1 MGKKMTSPKRDQPAE
16 RQQPSTIGD
25 IAVVWGRN
33 ENGLYILRR
42 RTEEAPVEAG
52 LLQPLVEGRPING
65 EVISM
70 RRRGDMPFLFD
81 VKTEV
86 AAPAGTEPSEPST
99 TSHGPSQVATES
111 YRKGWDA
118 IWGADSG
125 GGSGT
130 SNRRNRNLN

>member
-1 MGKKMTSPKRDQPAE
+1 MGKKLTSPKPEQAAE
-16 RQQPSTIGD
+16 REQSSASGD
-25 IAVVWGRN
+25 VAMVCGRN

-70 RRRGDMPFLFD
+70 RRRGDVPFLFD
-81 VKTEV
+81 VRTEV
-86 AAPAGTEPSEPST
+86 AAPEATEPNT

-111 YRKGWDA
+111 YRRGWDA

-125 GGSGT
+125 AGSKGR
-130 SNRRNRNLN
+130 SRNLN

>member
-1 MGKKMTSPKRDQPAE
+1 MGKKMTSPKREPPAE
-16 RQQPSTIGD
+16 REQPSTIGD

-86 AAPAGTEPSEPST
+86 APPEAAEPST
-99 TSHGPSQVATES
+99 TNHGPSQVATES
-111 YRKGWDA
+111 YRRGWDA

-125 GGSGT
+125 PTG
-130 SNRRNRNLN
+130 RNLN

>member
-1 MGKKMTSPKRDQPAE
+1 MGKKMTSPKRGQPAE
-16 RQQPSTIGD
+16 REQPSTIGD

-52 LLQPLVEGRPING
+52 LLQPLVEGRPISG

-70 RRRGDMPFLFD
+70 RRRGDAPFLFD

-86 AAPAGTEPSEPST
+86 AASGAAEPST

-118 IWGADSG
+118 IWGGNSDSDSG
-125 GGSGT
+125 SASA

>member
-1 MGKKMTSPKRDQPAE
+1 MGKKMTSPKREQPAKQE
-16 RQQPSTIGD
+16 RPSTIGD

-42 RTEEAPVEAG
+42 RTEEAPLEAG
-52 LLQPLVEGRPING
+52 LLQPLVEGKPISG

-70 RRRGDMPFLFD
+70 RRRPNAPFLFD
-81 VKTEV
+81 VRTEV
-86 AAPAGTEPSEPST
+86 AAPEPTGPAEPNT

-111 YRKGWDA
+111 YRRGWDA

-125 GGSGT
+125 AGPA
-130 SNRRNRNLN
+130 RRNRNLN

>member
-1 MGKKMTSPKRDQPAE
+1 MGKKLTSPKRERAE
-16 RQQPSTIGD
+16 RKQSSASGD
-25 IAVVWGRN
+25 VAMVWGRN

-70 RRRGDMPFLFD
+70 RRRGDLPFLFD
-81 VKTEV
+81 VRTEV
-86 AAPAGTEPSEPST
+86 AAPEATEPTPI
-99 TSHGPSQVATES
+99 SHGPSQVATES
-111 YRKGWDA
+111 YRRGWDA

-125 GGSGT
+125 DGANG
-130 SNRRNRNLN
+130 RNRSLN

>member
-1 MGKKMTSPKRDQPAE
+1 MGKKMTSPKREQPAE
-16 RQQPSTIGD
+16 REQPSTIGD

-81 VKTEV
+81 VKTEI
-86 AAPAGTEPSEPST
+86 AAPQAVEPST
-99 TSHGPSQVATES
+99 ASHGPSQVATES

-118 IWGADSG
+118 IWGADAG
-125 GGSGT
+125 PTG
-130 SNRRNRNLN
+130 RNLN

>member
-1 MGKKMTSPKRDQPAE
+1 MGKKLTSPKLGRPSKGESSAE
-16 RQQPSTIGD
+16 PSTIGD
-25 IAVVWGRN
+25 VAVVWGRN
-33 ENGLYILRR
+33 ENGIYILRR

-52 LLQPLVEGRPING
+52 LLQPLVEGRPISG

-81 VKTEV
+81 VRTEV
-86 AAPAGTEPSEPST
+86 AAPQATEPTT

-118 IWGADSG
+118 IWGADA
-125 GGSGT
+125 GSG
-130 SNRRNRNLN
+130 

>member
-1 MGKKMTSPKRDQPAE
+1 MGKKLSSPKREQSQKRGQPA
-16 RQQPSTIGD
+16 SIGD

-33 ENGLYILRR
+33 ENGIYILRR
-42 RTEEAPVEAG
+42 RAEEGPLEAG

-70 RRRGDMPFLFD
+70 QRRHDLPYLFD

-86 AAPAGTEPSEPST
+86 AAPQPSEPVEPSST
-99 TSHGPSQVATES
+99 SQGPSQVATES

-118 IWGADSG
+118 IWGPDSG
-125 GGSGT
+125 SA
-130 SNRRNRNLN
+130 RRNLN

>member
-1 MGKKMTSPKRDQPAE
+1 MGKKMTSPKRE
-16 RQQPSTIGD
+16 RPDGREQPSTIGD

-52 LLQPLVEGRPING
+52 LLQPLVEGKPISG

-86 AAPAGTEPSEPST
+86 AAPAAIEPEPST

-111 YRKGWDA
+111 YRRGWDA
-118 IWGADSG
+118 IWGGASG
-125 GGSGT
+125 SPG
-130 SNRRNRNLN
+130 RNRNLN